1 MFEQTSIIIRQQLTI
16 YFLNDMNE
24 WVENLRLKR
33 TLKAEM
39 IQKKKQ
45 ILLRKA
51 LNQCQM

>member
-1 MFEQTSIIIRQQLTI
+1 MFEQTSIIIRQLPTI
-16 YFLNDMNE
+16 YFSNDMNE

-45 ILLRKA
+45 ILQRKVQS
-51 LNQCQM
+51 QCQM